1 MSASPPNIDDF
12 RRRLRA
18 ELANAEKRGE
28 VQRVIS
34 ARELHNLVG
43 GYAGTNNHRM
53 PECCRAMRDEKHDGD
68 EVIYAPPKGN
78 GASLEIRYRL
88 PR

>member
-1 MSASPPNIDDF
+1 MSTLPPNANDF

-18 ELANAEKRGE
+18 ELATAEERGE
-28 VQRVIS
+28 AHRIIT

-43 GYAGTNNHRM
+43 GYRGTTNHRM
-53 PECCRAMRDEKHDGD
+53 PVCCRAMRAEKRSGD
-68 EVIYAPPKGN
+68 EVLYKPPCGD